1 MIEETGRLVPWR
13 PEVPHRPRSE
23 AAWSYHA
30 ELQFVLVD
38 DKRRLYQARRY
49 CYLGS
54 IDDWIEIGK
63 RGPLATLAKR
73 YIKHLGQ
80 ESYFELF

>member
-1 MIEETGRLVPWR
+1 MDNATQQL
-13 PEVPHRPRSE
+13 
-23 AAWSYHA
+23 WSNHA

-38 DKRRLYQARRY
+38 DKRRLYQARCY

-54 IDDWIEIGK
+54 IDDWVEIGK
-63 RGPLATLAKR
+63 GGPLATLAKR